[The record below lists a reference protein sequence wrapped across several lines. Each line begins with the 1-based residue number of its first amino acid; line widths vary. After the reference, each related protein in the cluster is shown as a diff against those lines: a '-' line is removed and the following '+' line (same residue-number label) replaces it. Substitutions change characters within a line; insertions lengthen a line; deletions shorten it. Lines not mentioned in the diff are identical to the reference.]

1 MNTRQRRFIFHFQLM
16 NIIWISKGKNS
27 LSTKISNKI
36 VRKFLQVN
44 HSTKKIIE
52 GMNGMI
58 KMGGKTRPNLDN
70 LVIVL
75 IKNWILSNYFI
86 IKGKKRKD
94 KNKKKDC

>member
-1 MNTRQRRFIFHFQLM
+1 M

-27 LSTKISNKI
+27 LSTKSSNKI

-44 HSTKKIIE
+44 HSTKKRIE
-52 GMNGMI
+52 GINGMI
-58 KMGGKTRPNLDN
+58 KMGSKTIPNLDN

-94 KNKKKDC
+94 KKKKKDC

>member
-1 MNTRQRRFIFHFQLM
+1 M